1 MVIHVTMI
9 SFQDARI
16 FVLGLYKV
24 EFFKYLIL
32 SYTICL
38 KLYCVDFVEEQ
49 IKMASAAL
57 AKVAYVLCNNHIE
70 IIYHFI
76 QVKGKQLTI
85 IKQERKIIQKVHNFV
100 ILL

>member
-38 KLYCVDFVEEQ
+38 KLDFVEEQ